1 MIKEALKYV
10 VGLNAPFVTEINGRK
25 YSDKPLDRVESEKY
39 AKYITL
45 STLSSL
51 VEYIKSGVD
60 AMKGSMI
67 VHVESPT
74 CVNLFSMLDDDR
86 QRECVVQVKAKL
98 PHVDVNTYVERESF
112 NIALQSKFAK
122 NEDRDLLLKFVGT
135 VENGTVQQYGDDGVS
150 QKATIK
156 TGIATKGDAI
166 VPNPVK
172 LRPYRTFLEVAQ
184 PESAFVFRM
193 KEGRLGG
200 IDCAIFEA
208 DGGAWEYEA
217 MERIKHYLKEA
228 LGDMGGYIIIS

>member
-1 MIKEALKYV
+1 MIKDALKYV
-10 VGLNAPFVTEINGRK
+10 VGLNAPFITEINGRK

-51 VEYIKSGVD
+51 VEYIKSGLD

-67 VHVESPT
+67 VHVENPT
-74 CVNLFSMLDDDR
+74 SVNLFSMLDDDR
-86 QRECVVQVKAKL
+86 QRECVVQVRARL

-184 PESAFVFRM
+184 PESAFVF
-193 KEGRLGG
+193 
-200 IDCAIFEA
+200 
-208 DGGAWEYEA
+208 
-217 MERIKHYLKEA
+217 
-228 LGDMGGYIIIS
+228 